1 MILNQDFKEFIQLL
15 NEHKVEYLIV
25 GGYALAFHGYPRFT
39 QDIDFWIWTDGEN
52 ATRIITVLGKFGFN
66 SLNLQEEDFLNEE
79 NIIQLGYPPNRIDII
94 NQIDGV
100 AFKDAFE
107 NREVFKNE
115 QMVMNFIGIEQLI
128 QNKKASGRLQDLAD
142 LEILEKIKKEANR
155 KEK

>member
-1 MILNQDFKEFIQLL
+1 MRL
-15 NEHKVEYLIV
+15 
-25 GGYALAFHGYPRFT
+25 PFT
-39 QDIDFWIWTDGEN
+39 DT
-52 ATRIITVLGKFGFN
+52 
-66 SLNLQEEDFLNEE
+66 QEEDFLNEE

-94 NQIDGV
+94 NQIDSV